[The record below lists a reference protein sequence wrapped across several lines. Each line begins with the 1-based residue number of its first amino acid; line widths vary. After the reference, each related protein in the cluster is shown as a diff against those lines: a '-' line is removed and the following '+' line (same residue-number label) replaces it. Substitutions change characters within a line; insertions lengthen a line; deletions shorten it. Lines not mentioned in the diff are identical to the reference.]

1 MRLLFA
7 SIILATLSSPLLAQ
21 HSHHGSHSPSPS
33 PAGSPYAEFRTRTIK
48 TLSAQ
53 QIDDLRA
60 GRGMGLALA
69 AELNSYPGPMH
80 VLEHEQ
86 ALGLTAGQK
95 TSLNALMVSMRA
107 DAIKAGQAM
116 IESESALDRLFA
128 DGKANNDALNS
139 AVFRAAQAAGE
150 VRLVHLRTHILVKK
164 DLTPE
169 QITTYNRLRGYV
181 GP

>member
-1 MRLLFA
+1 
-7 SIILATLSSPLLAQ
+7 
-21 HSHHGSHSPSPS
+21 
-33 PAGSPYAEFRTRTIK
+33 
-48 TLSAQ
+48 
-53 QIDDLRA
+53 
-60 GRGMGLALA
+60 MGLALA